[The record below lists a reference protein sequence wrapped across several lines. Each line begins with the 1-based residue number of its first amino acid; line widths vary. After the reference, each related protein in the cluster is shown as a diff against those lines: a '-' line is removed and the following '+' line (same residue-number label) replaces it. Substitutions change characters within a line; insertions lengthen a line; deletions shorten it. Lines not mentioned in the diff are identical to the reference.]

1 MPVLAEIEYDESKY
15 NSVVETNPPRPLV
28 VGDRMNVPGRPTTP
42 ELSRGHRNGTI
53 VSFTNYHTVAIDD
66 PKVTLPYYVRTQHTS
81 IRNSNRTKRDRT
93 ENEQLN
99 ESKSGAIK
107 TQLSEAIKWVRAK
120 LKLINSLLKTIDN
133 FFKMLA
139 LVVMKINQLIAFIK
153 ALPVTIVLLMAKIL
167 AKLISAGKSAASAS
181 LSKVGGSGSNKSSGS
196 EFGGLL
202 KETKRTLTSAAS
214 VASSALL
221 LGTSVAVLASTFSG
235 SAPSSKKK
243 AKKIL

>member
-28 VGDRMNVPGRPTTP
+28 VGDRLDVPGRPTTP
-42 ELSRGHRNGTI
+42 ELARGHRNGTI

-81 IRNSNRTKRDRT
+81 VRNSNRSKRDRT

-99 ESKSGAIK
+99 ESRSGAIK
-107 TQLSEAIKWVRAK
+107 TQLSEAIKWVRSK
-120 LKLINSLLKTIDN
+120 LTLINRLLKSIDN

-139 LVVMKINQLIAFIK
+139 TVVMKINQLIAWIK

-167 AKLISAGKSAASAS
+167 AKLIAAGKAAASAS
-181 LSKVGGSGSNKSSGS
+181 TSRAGSSGSNKSSGS
-196 EFGGLL
+196 EFGALL
-202 KETKRTLTSAAS
+202 KETKRTLTGAAS
-214 VASSALL
+214 VAKSALL
-221 LGTSVAVLASTFSG
+221 LGTSVALLASTFSG
-235 SAPSSKKK
+235 SGPTSKKK